1 MFDRKQTIAEYTRH
15 LSDSGDFTLGQ
26 AFSALRQFYAS
37 ECKGCND
44 DGLVFVTGVFDSESP
59 NFQIVL
65 ARSYDLFSQLT
76 IAIQYPKGF
85 MSRLTPETNIA
96 ATERSES
103 RQFFADSIATRAFW
117 LFKNAKPLQCSI
129 TYEDADD
136 RGDEFYTRFAKF
148 AAMM

>member
-1 MFDRKQTIAEYTRH
+1 MCIRDRH
-15 LSDSGDFTLGQ
+15 LSDIGDFALGQ
-26 AFSALRQFYAS
+26 AFSALRQFYGA

-44 DGLVFVTGVFDSESP
+44 DGLVFLTGVFDSESP

-76 IAIQYPKGF
+76 IAIQYRKGF

-103 RQFFADSIATRAFW
+103 RQFFVDSIATRAFW

-136 RGDEFYTRFAKF
+136 RGDEF
-148 AAMM
+148 

>member
-1 MFDRKQTIAEYTRH
+1 MFDRKQTIAEYTQH
-15 LSDSGDFTLGQ
+15 LPDGDSFTLGQ
-26 AFSALRQFYAS
+26 ALSALKAFYT
-37 ECKGCND
+37 ETCNGCED
-44 DGLVFVTGVFDSESP
+44 DGLVFLTGVFDSESP

-103 RQFFADSIATRAFW
+103 RQFFVDSIATRAFW

>member
-15 LSDSGDFTLGQ
+15 LPDGTSFTLGQ
-26 AFSALRQFYAS
+26 ALSALKAFYS
-37 ECKGCND
+37 ETCDGCEE
-44 DGLVFVTGVFDSESP
+44 DGLVFLAGVFENESP
-59 NFQIVL
+59 NLQIVL

-76 IAIQYPKGF
+76 IAIQYRNGF

-103 RQFFADSIATRAFW
+103 RQFFVDAFATRAFW
-117 LFKNAKPLQCSI
+117 LFKNVKPLQCSI

-136 RGDEFYTRFAKF
+136 LGDEFYNRFAKF
-148 AAMM
+148 AAMR